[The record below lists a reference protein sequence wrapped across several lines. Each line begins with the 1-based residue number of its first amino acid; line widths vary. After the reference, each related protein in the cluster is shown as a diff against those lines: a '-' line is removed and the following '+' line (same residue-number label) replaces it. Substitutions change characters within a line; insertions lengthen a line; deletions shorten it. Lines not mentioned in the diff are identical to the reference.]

1 MRVLHWCMLGVTIL
15 LLVCEVTIS
24 QLCKS
29 LITLVDGFHTLFT
42 LMRMA
47 LPPPQPASVIKP
59 PLSYLDSPVS
69 PPHASSSSSAALPG
83 TQTATDGSTMPD
95 HPPTPRPHREA
106 ASPVNSHQL
115 FSPEIRPPAVGCGV
129 SHTSS
134 RTQPV
139 GTFISTLLL
148 ASLCLSYIMEI
159 IGFSLEPHP
168 VQRPLL
174 LVAVGAVSLLHKM
187 LVLWLNWD
195 QLQDEKA
202 GAESHL
208 EVNHKGNITCGLHV
222 HLGGKVIVMSLWEIG
237 TI

>member
-1 MRVLHWCMLGVTIL
+1 MRLLHWCMLGVTIL

-29 LITLVDGFHTLFT
+29 LIPLVDGFHTLFV

-59 PLSYLDSPVS
+59 PLSSLDSPAS
-69 PPHASSSSSAALPG
+69 PQHASSSSTAGLPG
-83 TQTATDGSTMPD
+83 TQTATDGPTTPD
-95 HPPTPRPHREA
+95 HPLTPRPHREA
-106 ASPVNSHQL
+106 ASPVSSHQL
-115 FSPEIRPPAVGCGV
+115 FSAEICPPAVGCSL

-148 ASLCLSYIMEI
+148 ASFCLSYIMEI
-159 IGFSLEPHP
+159 IGFSLEPKP
-168 VQRPLL
+168 VRRPLL
-174 LVAVGAVSLLHKM
+174 LVAIGAVSLLHKM
-187 LVLWLNWD
+187 LVLGLNWY
-195 QLQDEKA
+195 QLQDERA
-202 GAESHL
+202 GAEALL

-222 HLGGKVIVMSLWEIG
+222 HFELMHKYTV
-237 TI
+237 